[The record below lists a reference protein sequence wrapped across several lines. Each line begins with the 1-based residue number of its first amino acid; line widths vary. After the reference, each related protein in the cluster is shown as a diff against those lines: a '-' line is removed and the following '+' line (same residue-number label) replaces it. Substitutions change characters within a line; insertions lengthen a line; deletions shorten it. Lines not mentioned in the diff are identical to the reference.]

1 MARRRSERL
10 WRAALTDEDI
20 VDALAQEIAGSSRI
34 RRQKAASTV
43 ALIADK
49 DASVLLPFADDIASG
64 LTKPEAQT
72 RWEVL
77 HALDQMG
84 KAGQRYE
91 EDVLVAAEDS
101 LYDETNGF
109 VREAAF
115 HFFCGYGSASTD
127 NSEEVWTQI
136 DEAIQCYHGNPEFT
150 DMLTQLVAFAE
161 GNISLATSSALAQ
174 RHEVRF
180 RERVGNPAHAF
191 RANRRRPQE
200 SSRTGEVACRNETN
214 VAGALLSH
222 SLRDASVFSHL
233 HGMQVEHL
241 REPAGIVADAAWRAA
256 FPGDVEEQ

>member
-1 MARRRSERL
+1 MAEELKIGTAEEREAL
-10 WRAALTDEDI
+10 AEQALTDESL

-84 KAGQRYE
+84 KAGQRYG

-115 HFFCGYGSASTD
+115 HFFCGYGSASVD

-150 DMLTQLVAFAE
+150 DMLMQLVAFAE

-174 RHEVRF
+174 RMEF
-180 RERVGNPAHAF
+180 DSENASG
-191 RANRRRPQE
+191 
-200 SSRTGEVACRNETN
+200 T
-214 VAGALLSH
+214 
-222 SLRDASVFSHL
+222 LRMRSE
-233 HGMQVEHL
+233 Q
-241 REPAGIVADAAWRAA
+241 IVAAHKKRLKD
-256 FPGDVEEQ
+256 EK

>member
-1 MARRRSERL
+1 MAEELKIGTAEEREEL
-10 WRAALTDEDI
+10 AEQALTDESL

-49 DASVLLPFADDIASG
+49 DASALLPYADDIASG

-84 KAGQRYE
+84 KAGQRYD

-115 HFFCGYGSASTD
+115 HFFCGYGSASVD

-150 DMLTQLVAFAE
+150 DMLMQLVAFAE

-174 RHEVRF
+174 RMKFDSENAS
-180 RERVGNPAHAF
+180 G
-191 RANRRRPQE
+191 
-200 SSRTGEVACRNETN
+200 T
-214 VAGALLSH
+214 
-222 SLRDASVFSHL
+222 LRMRSE
-233 HGMQVEHL
+233 Q
-241 REPAGIVADAAWRAA
+241 IVAAHKKRL
-256 FPGDVEEQ
+256 ENEK

>member
-1 MARRRSERL
+1 MAKELKIGTAEEREAL
-10 WRAALTDEDI
+10 AEQALTDEDI

-84 KAGQRYE
+84 KAGQRYD

-174 RHEVRF
+174 RICQR
-180 RERVGNPAHAF
+180 RVQNRLHIAALRKLYHA
-191 RANRRRPQE
+191 ACHAE
-200 SSRTGEVACRNETN
+200 SMRLARIPVYADAFNHCIS
-214 VAGALLSH
+214 LLSYTVYSTLH
-222 SLRDASVFSHL
+222 KHTSHF
-233 HGMQVEHL
+233 
-241 REPAGIVADAAWRAA
+241 A
-256 FPGDVEEQ
+256 FFNLLFAYQ